1 MFITTA
7 SGCNIQASNWKSSYL
22 HFNFHALISFHVST
36 RLGATKNY
44 KHNQMKSAWV
54 VSHGVAQYTSMSS
67 FWEYRFISCQL
78 CLYLKEE
85 KILHALCAR
94 TAELMYTACCVFEWA
109 YRWPCVWKI
118 ACCWSM
124 DSKPAVFAS
133 LSSTVSVC
141 TVHTVQHTQS
151 IVCRSI
157 QLTVCFSH
165 LFIMPFIIS
174 SLHQLL
180 SAFLEKY

>member
-7 SGCNIQASNWKSSYL
+7 SGGNIQASNWKSSHL
-22 HFNFHALISFHVST
+22 HFNFHALISFHVSA

-67 FWEYRFISCQL
+67 LRIQIYFMSIMSVFKGGKKTGGFVCSHSWAHVHSL
-78 CLYLKEE
+78 L
-85 KILHALCAR
+85 
-94 TAELMYTACCVFEWA
+94 CVFEWA
-109 YRWPCVWKI
+109 YSWPCVWKI
-118 ACCWSM
+118 ACCWSV

-157 QLTVCFSH
+157 QLCVFLIFS
-165 LFIMPFIIS
+165 
-174 SLHQLL
+174 
-180 SAFLEKY
+180 

>member
-1 MFITTA
+1 MSPQGLGQQKITSTTKWRVRG
-7 SGCNIQASNWKSSYL
+7 SLVTVQRSTHLCPLFENIDL
-22 HFNFHALISFHVST
+22 FHV
-36 RLGATKNY
+36 NY
-44 KHNQMKSAWV
+44 V
-54 VSHGVAQYTSMSS
+54 
-67 FWEYRFISCQL
+67 
-78 CLYLKEE
+78 YLKEE
-85 KILHALCAR
+85 KN
-94 TAELMYTACCVFEWA
+94 TAGFVCSHSRAHVHSLLCVFEWA